1 MSQVVDANLAL
12 ALVLATPYS
21 DQVQAL
27 WERWRSE
34 EAIVFAP
41 DLWAYEVT
49 SALRKAMVV
58 TGMGLPEAEARL
70 ETVMHLGVRLVP
82 PTPEI
87 NQSALRWAHRLE
99 QTVAYDA
106 YYLAL
111 AEFLGCDFW
120 TADSRLAGRPEF
132 DVHWTHW
139 VGDAG
144 RRPQRPPE
152 GRRRSRH

>member
-21 DQVQAL
+21 GQAEAL

-34 EAIVFAP
+34 ESFVFAP

-49 SALRKAMVV
+49 SALRKAMVI
-58 TGMGLPEAEARL
+58 TGMSLSEAEACL
-70 ETVMHLGVRLVP
+70 EMLTQLGVRLVP
-82 PTPEI
+82 PTPELDR
-87 NQSALRWAHRLE
+87 SALRWAHRLE

-106 YYLAL
+106 HYLAL

-120 TADSRLAGRPEF
+120 TADSRLATRPGA
-132 DVHWTHW
+132 DVPWTHW
-139 VGDAG
+139 VGEVE
-144 RRPQRPPE
+144 P
-152 GRRRSRH
+152 S

>member
-1 MSQVVDANLAL
+1 VNQVVDANLSL

-21 DQVQAL
+21 GQAQAL
-27 WERWRSE
+27 WERWRGSQ
-34 EAIVFAP
+34 AVVFAP

-70 ETVMHLGVRLVP
+70 ETLTQLGLHLVP
-82 PTPEI
+82 PTP
-87 NQSALRWAHRLE
+87 QMDRSALRWAHRLG

-106 YYLAL
+106 HYLAL

-120 TADSRLAGRPEF
+120 TADRRLVAALGPEVRWAHWAG
-132 DVHWTHW
+132 DV
-139 VGDAG
+139 G
-144 RRPQRPPE
+144 RA
-152 GRRRSRH
+152 